1 MWKVHDNYMR
11 QLKQLYNKTSKQ
23 TQNRLQELLDTFNFT
38 SENIYNIA
46 DNKTKKRIN
55 VYIESW
61 KEQGLLKNN
70 NYFSV
75 LANNIYR
82 RTRVKNSEILELLIY
97 SAYIE
102 EQNKLEEQERQIMYE
117 DANYYYEQGQQ
128 EVNKKKKP
136 SILTMALFLA
146 LLDQPNYSGFNW
158 KQYIEATIQYNAQQ
172 IYKQLILNIQQQK
185 ELEIDSSEFQTII
198 QRQNNQKLNINNDK
212 ISGAADLQMIGL
224 NNLAK
229 VEGIKGV
236 TEDNS
241 KVRFIAV
248 EDDKT
253 TLMCDSLNN
262 KEFYINKE
270 NIFDR
275 YYGETQKE
283 LMVQRI
289 RCNGLVLGLNLPPI
303 QHHFHYCRSS
313 ITYLTQN
320 KRIELEQDKKYDLFD
335 NVYIN
340 KIRKYNINKLQ
351 IKHIDKK
358 ALYNIL
364 DNMEKVYKDFPQIR
378 DKIKQIKEVNV
389 SDKAGINV
397 GPQTDGTYIM
407 EININAFKDK
417 DIAKKMYENDVK
429 TNYHPQ
435 NSSYKDMGIHEAGHM
450 ALNEILRKKY
460 INQNAL
466 ATDWNNNI
474 TAQEIVNE
482 AFENLKIND
491 IMQKRKSLRE
501 ISTHAVK
508 YNANETIAE
517 TFVDYYTN
525 KNNARTLSKEIIN
538 VMKGMI

>member
-23 TQNRLQELLDTFNFT
+23 TQNRLQEIFDIFNFT
-38 SENIYNIA
+38 TENIYNIA

-55 VYIESW
+55 TYIEQW

-70 NYFSV
+70 SYFTV
-75 LANNIYR
+75 LANNIYK

-97 SAYIE
+97 SSYVE
-102 EQNKLEEQERQIMYE
+102 EQNKLAEQETQIMYE

-185 ELEIDSSEFQTII
+185 SLEIDSNEFQII
-198 QRQNNQKLNINNDK
+198 INRQNNQKLNINNGK

-229 VEGIKGV
+229 AEGIKEV

-262 KEFYINKE
+262 QEFYINKE
-270 NIFDR
+270 NVFDR

-283 LMVQRI
+283 LTVQRI

-303 QHHFHYCRSS
+303 QHHFHYCRSTIMYLPPVEKQEKTEYNLDIPKIS
-313 ITYLTQN
+313 KDIKQVLSNTKLNPNVKRLFNKYLTSNNAKIDNNLNVPMRYSVSDDKIYINPNHSDFRYYDLSESLSHEIIHMIDIRNNISDKLNIDNELRRTRLQIDIDEDKYIKMLSSSKYEDN
-320 KRIELEQDKKYDLFD
+320 MTLSDIFSAITNSKISGNYNHSNRYWLEDTTRIEKELSANIMSAYLTNNKDTLDI
-335 NVYIN
+335 IN
-340 KIRKYNINKLQ
+340 SISGLKE
-351 IKHIDKK
+351 IKEKVVK
-358 ALYNIL
+358 LYN
-364 DNMEKVYKDFPQIR
+364 
-378 DKIKQIKEVNV
+378 
-389 SDKAGINV
+389 
-397 GPQTDGTYIM
+397 
-407 EININAFKDK
+407 
-417 DIAKKMYENDVK
+417 
-429 TNYHPQ
+429 
-435 NSSYKDMGIHEAGHM
+435 
-450 ALNEILRKKY
+450 
-460 INQNAL
+460 
-466 ATDWNNNI
+466 
-474 TAQEIVNE
+474 
-482 AFENLKIND
+482 
-491 IMQKRKSLRE
+491 
-501 ISTHAVK
+501 
-508 YNANETIAE
+508 
-517 TFVDYYTN
+517 DYT
-525 KNNARTLSKEIIN
+525 K
-538 VMKGMI
+538 